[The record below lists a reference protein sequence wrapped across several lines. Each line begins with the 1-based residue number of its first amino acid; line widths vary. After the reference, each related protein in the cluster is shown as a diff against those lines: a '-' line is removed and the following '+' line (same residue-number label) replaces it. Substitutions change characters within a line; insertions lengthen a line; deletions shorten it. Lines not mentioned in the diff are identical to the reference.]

1 VRPVE
6 RLLLLAVAAV
16 TWPFWLP
23 FLTAVLKEIRAA
35 AESEPE
41 APATPRRRA
50 ERLVNAAWDD
60 AHLRVPERRGERA
73 FGRSRGARGA
83 PVRGGARQLGR

>member
-1 VRPVE
+1 MRPVE

-23 FLTAVLKEIRAA
+23 FLKAVLQEIRAA

-41 APATPRRRA
+41 APAAPRRRA

-60 AHLRVPERRGERA
+60 AHLRVPERRGGRA
-73 FGRSRGARGA
+73 AGWSRGTREAPGRGA
-83 PVRGGARQLGR
+83 ARRPGR